1 MPESD
6 IYTTPN
12 RCLFILIALKGR
24 DDINV
29 RWIREYPMR
38 IARNLSGVCYTES
51 GLN

>member
-29 RWIREYPMR
+29 CSVDKR
-38 IARNLSGVCYTES
+38 IPNAYS
-51 GLN
+51 